1 MSFLIIILLLFCI
14 AFLFHSLTTVAPEK
28 KDYTPISKPPIPTD
42 IEVEMNLSQL
52 PEDLKDK
59 VKVYF
64 ETHPS
69 PITIPNYVMRKMQ
82 QNKSKANEIVLQY
95 IVDEIKYQELKQRI
109 DQGFIHQQVS
119 SYRTQPRRGV
129 QSYLPVSD
137 DFGKVLDDTV
147 FSGKHVAIT
156 GTFKRYVHRQT
167 LKDLLSGYGAIIDNS
182 VLKRTEIVVVGS
194 DPGPSKMQ
202 KVKQMKLDGLKIKIM
217 REAELYRILYGIKYG
232 VEMKPLSA
240 VEKKR
245 LRTYRSLL
253 VKDFDYGSNP
263 FERRYVKII
272 GDLEC
277 FSNIDELASRMKK
290 IYRSKIVNNIQNAH
304 IAIIGKYVTSEQLD
318 ELFRISPD
326 NIVLCDER
334 RLRSFWDNIAKAE
347 RYARREYSG
356 GIISV
361 TENFYANRYI
371 KPDPGSPEPPDSFW
385 PELKYPE

>member
-1 MSFLIIILLLFCI
+1 M
-14 AFLFHSLTTVAPEK
+14 
-28 KDYTPISKPPIPTD
+28 PTD
-42 IEVEMNLSQL
+42 MQVEMNLSQL
-52 PEDLKDK
+52 PEDLKNK
-59 VKVYF
+59 VKEYI
-64 ETHPS
+64 EAHPA
-69 PITIPNYVMRKMQ
+69 PMTVPCHVMEKMQ
-82 QNKSKANEIVLQY
+82 LNKSKANEIALQY

-109 DQGFIHQQVS
+109 DQGFIHQQDS
-119 SYRTQPRRGV
+119 LRQTQSRRRI
-129 QSYLPVSD
+129 QSDLPVSD

-147 FSGKHVAIT
+147 FSGKHVAVT
-156 GTFKRYVHRQT
+156 GTFMRYAHRQT
-167 LKDLLSGYGAIIDNS
+167 LKDQLSEYGAIIDNS
-182 VLKRTEIVVVGS
+182 VLKRTEIVVVGNN
-194 DPGPSKMQ
+194 PGPSKMQ
-202 KVKQMKLDGLKIKIM
+202 KIKQMRHDGLKIKVM
-217 REAELYRILYGIKYG
+217 REAELYRVLYGVKYG

-245 LRTYRSLL
+245 LKTYRSLL

-277 FSNIDELASRMKK
+277 FSNIEELASRMKK

-304 IAIIGKYVTSEQLD
+304 IALIGKYVTSEQLD

-334 RLRSFWDNIAKAE
+334 RLRSFLDNITKAE
-347 RYARREYSG
+347 KYARREYSG

-371 KPDPGSPEPPDSFW
+371 KPDPDSPEPPDSFW